1 MDNIHMKTIKFT
13 NKDVYG
19 KPTTVLLNTWPNGEH
34 KQEVYHKIPYTK
46 EYKNYITIKGE
57 NYG

>member
-19 KPTTVLLNTWPNGEH
+19 KPTTVILNNEI
-34 KQEVYHKIPYTK
+34 VYHKIPYTK
-46 EYKNYITIKGE
+46 EYKNYITIKRE